1 MTGSIP
7 VSRSRVK
14 MNKLTSSEINFY
26 KPLIR
31 DYLSRSSVDN
41 VLSKYEYNPGVSVPH
56 FHRILKKWGIVKT
69 VGPNTRL
76 SHALYFLCHM
86 VKENVPLE
94 RAYYKS
100 PSFIRRSV
108 SVGTLHRIMQL
119 AKSGLTR
126 RTGTALLI
134 SPEGEYDK
142 ILIGKDISS
151 SSYALGKPMGSLSLP
166 MTYSKSGEDP
176 KLSILRVVQ
185 REALSEL
192 AIERQIPKNLISQH
206 PQEIFSIDIA
216 DVHVHVYRLI
226 LPKELISKI
235 GSLKLTDLY
244 FEDIHKVAS
253 EIKLDSFYRAGVSEI
268 ARTFLNLP
276 SNLKNPPRVLS
287 LLNHSLALLGI
298 HA

>member
-1 MTGSIP
+1 MKKI
-7 VSRSRVK
+7 
-14 MNKLTSSEINFY
+14 SEPELNFY

-41 VLSKYEYNPGVSVPH
+41 VLSKYQYNPGVSVPH

-76 SHALYFLCHM
+76 THALYFLCHM
-86 VKENVPLE
+86 VKENLHLE
-94 RAYYKS
+94 RAYYRS
-100 PSFIRRSV
+100 PSFIRNSV

-126 RTGTALLI
+126 RTGTALLV
-134 SPEGEYDK
+134 SPEGEYNK

-151 SSYALGKPMGSLSLP
+151 SNYTLGKPMGSLSLP

-176 KLSILRVVQ
+176 KISILRVIQ
-185 REALSEL
+185 REVLSEL
-192 AIERQIPKNLISQH
+192 AVDRRIPKNLISQN

-216 DVHVHVYRLI
+216 DVQVHVYRLI
-226 LPKELISKI
+226 LPKSLISQV
-235 GSLKLTDLY
+235 GSLKLVDLY
-244 FEDIHKVAS
+244 FEDIQKMAKV
-253 EIKLDSFYRAGVSEI
+253 IRLDSSYRAGVSEI
-268 ARTFLNLP
+268 ARTYLNLP
-276 SNLKNPPRVLS
+276 VNLKNPPRVLS

-298 HA
+298 QG